1 MTVWKRSSWNWR
13 EKNAE
18 ASGKKQLFEIFRSY
32 FYDAK
37 KNKARTR
44 GATIGYIVL
53 FVLLMAGLLGGMFGV
68 LSHTMCGPLAAL
80 DMDWLYFVIMGMM
93 AVFLGAFG
101 SVFNTY
107 SGLYLAKDNDLLLSM
122 PIPVR
127 VIMTSRL
134 LSVYLMGLMYS
145 GIVILPAILVYW
157 FTVPVTAGRILG
169 GVVLL
174 VDISL
179 FVLTLSCVLGWV
191 VAKISLKLKR
201 KSSITV
207 VVSLVFFGLYY
218 FVCFRSQAM
227 ITDLLLNAEDV
238 GNKIRGIY
246 PLYLFGRVACGDG
259 VAMLIVSAVVIALL
273 ALVWYLIARSFLKI
287 ATASGN
293 TAKVVYHEKA
303 VKQASIDTALLRKE
317 LGRFTAS
324 PLYMLNCGLGTVF
337 LLVLA
342 VLALIK
348 GREIF
353 LMMNALFAGGE
364 GFVTVLAALCLCLL
378 AGSNDISTPS
388 VSLEGKSLWIAQ
400 SLPIAPWQAL
410 RAKLRLHLLVTEV
423 PLVVCAACVAAVSG
437 AALPEIIMMVVTP
450 MVYVVL
456 TAAFGL
462 FMGLKRPNLNW
473 TSEVAPIKQGL
484 AVFLSMFGGWLVAAA
499 LGFLYYALM
508 ARVGAVAF
516 LLAATVLFAV
526 LALVL
531 LRWLKGRGAEIYQHL

>member
-1 MTVWKRSSWNWR
+1 MLKLLV
-13 EKNAE
+13 
-18 ASGKKQLFEIFRSY
+18 KKQLFEIFRSY

-37 KNKARTR
+37 KNKARTK
-44 GATIGYIVL
+44 GATIGYIVM
-53 FVLLMAGLLGGMFGV
+53 FVLLMAGLLGTMFGV
-68 LSHTMCGPLAAL
+68 LSNTMCGPLAGMG
-80 DMDWLYFVIMGMM
+80 MDWLYFVIMGMM

-179 FVLTLSCVLGWV
+179 FVLTLSCALGWV

-201 KSSITV
+201 KSFITV
-207 VVSLVFFGLYY
+207 IVSLVFFGLYY

-238 GNKIRGIY
+238 GNRIKGIY
-246 PLYLFGRVACGDG
+246 PLYLFGRVGCGDG

-273 ALVWYLIARSFLKI
+273 ALVWYLIARSFLHI

-293 TAKVVYHEKA
+293 TAKTVYHEKA
-303 VKQASIDTALLRKE
+303 VKPVSADAALLRKE

-337 LLVLA
+337 LVVLA

-348 GREIF
+348 GREVF

-400 SLPIAPWQAL
+400 SLPIDPWQAL
-410 RAKLRLHLLVTEV
+410 RAKLRMHLLITEL
-423 PLVVCAACVAAVSG
+423 PLVVCAVCVAAVSG
-437 AALPEIIMMVVTP
+437 AALPEIVMMLVTP

-456 TAAFGL
+456 SAAFGL

-484 AVFLSMFGGWLVAAA
+484 AVFLSMFVGWLVAVA

-516 LLAATVLFAV
+516 LLTVTALFAV

-531 LRWLKGRGAEIYQHL
+531 VRWLKTSGAKIYQHL

>member
-1 MTVWKRSSWNWR
+1 MLKLLV
-13 EKNAE
+13 
-18 ASGKKQLFEIFRSY
+18 KKQLFEIFRSY

-37 KNKARTR
+37 KNKARTK
-44 GATIGYIVL
+44 GATIGYIVM
-53 FVLLMAGLLGGMFGV
+53 FVLLMVCLLGTMFGV
-68 LSHTMCGPLAAL
+68 LSNTMCGPLAEMG
-80 DMDWLYFVIMGMM
+80 MDWLYFVIMGMM

-107 SGLYLAKDNDLLLSM
+107 SGLYMAKDNDLLLSM

-179 FVLTLSCVLGWV
+179 FVLTLSCALGWV

-201 KSSITV
+201 KSFITV
-207 VVSLVFFGLYY
+207 IVSLVFFGLYY

-227 ITDLLLNAEDV
+227 ITDLLLNAENV
-238 GNKIRGIY
+238 GNKLKGIY
-246 PLYLFGRVACGDG
+246 PLYLFGRVGCGDG

-273 ALVWYLIARSFLKI
+273 ALVWYLIARSFLHI

-293 TAKVVYHEKA
+293 TAKTVYHEKA
-303 VKQASIDTALLRKE
+303 VKPVSADAALLRKE

-337 LLVLA
+337 LVVLA

-348 GREIF
+348 GREVF

-364 GFVTVLAALCLCLL
+364 GFVTVRAALCLCLL

-400 SLPIAPWQAL
+400 SLPIDPWQAL
-410 RAKLRLHLLVTEV
+410 RAKLRMHLLITEL
-423 PLVVCAACVAAVSG
+423 PLVVCAVCVAAVSG
-437 AALPEIIMMVVTP
+437 AALPEIVMMLVTP

-456 TAAFGL
+456 SAAFGL

-484 AVFLSMFGGWLVAAA
+484 AVFLSMFGGWLVAVV

-516 LLAATVLFAV
+516 LLAVTALFAV

-531 LRWLKGRGAEIYQHL
+531 VRWLKTSGAKIYQHL

>member
-1 MTVWKRSSWNWR
+1 MLKLLV
-13 EKNAE
+13 
-18 ASGKKQLFEIFRSY
+18 KKQLFEIFRSY

-44 GATIGYIVL
+44 GATIGYIVM

-68 LSHTMCGPLAAL
+68 LSNTMCGALAEL
-80 DMDWLYFVIMGMM
+80 NMDWLYFVIMGMM

-145 GIVILPAILVYW
+145 GIVILPAIIVYW
-157 FTVPVTAGRILG
+157 FTVPITAGRILG

-179 FVLTLSCVLGWV
+179 FVLTLSCALGWV

-201 KSSITV
+201 KSFITV
-207 VVSLVFFGLYY
+207 IVSLVFFGLYY
-218 FVCFRSQAM
+218 FVCFRSQAL

-246 PLYLFGRVACGDG
+246 PLYLFGRVGCGDG
-259 VAMLIVSAVVIALL
+259 VAMLAVSAVVIALL

-293 TAKVVYHEKA
+293 TAKAVYHEKD
-303 VKQASIDTALLRKE
+303 VKQASVETALLRKE

-348 GREIF
+348 GREVF
-353 LMMNALFAGGE
+353 LMMNALFAGE
-364 GFVTVLAALCLCLL
+364 ENFVTVLAALCLCLL

-400 SLPIAPWQAL
+400 SLPVAPWQAL
-410 RAKLRLHLLVTEV
+410 RAKLRLHLLVTEL
-423 PLVVCAACVAAVSG
+423 PLVVCAVCVAAVSG
-437 AALPEIIMMVVTP
+437 AALPEIVMMLVTP
-450 MVYVVL
+450 MVDVVL
-456 TAAFGL
+456 SAAFGL

-484 AVFLSMFGGWLVAAA
+484 AVFLSMFGGWVLTVA

-508 ARVGAVAF
+508 ARMGAVAF
-516 LLAATVLFAV
+516 LLAVTALFTV

-531 LRWLKGRGAEIYQHL
+531 VRWLKTSGAKIYQHL

>member
-1 MTVWKRSSWNWR
+1 MEV
-13 EKNAE
+13 
-18 ASGKKQLFEIFRSY
+18 FRSY

-37 KNKARTR
+37 KNKARSKGT
-44 GATIGYIVL
+44 TIAYIVM
-53 FVLLMAGLLGGMFGV
+53 FVLLMVGVLGGMFAV
-68 LSHTMCGPLAAL
+68 LANVMCGQLAEMGL
-80 DMDWLYFVIMGMM
+80 DWLYFVIMGMM

-179 FVLTLSCVLGWV
+179 FVLTLSCALGWV

-201 KSSITV
+201 KSFITV
-207 VVSLVFFGLYY
+207 IVSLVFFGLYY

-238 GNKIRGIY
+238 GNRIKGIY
-246 PLYLFGRVACGDG
+246 PLYLFGRVGCGDG

-273 ALVWYLIARSFLKI
+273 ALVWYLIARSFLHI

-293 TAKVVYHEKA
+293 TAKTVYHEKA
-303 VKQASIDTALLRKE
+303 VKPVSADAALLRKE
-317 LGRFTAS
+317 LGRFTSS

-337 LLVLA
+337 LVVLA

-348 GREIF
+348 GREVF

-400 SLPIAPWQAL
+400 SLPIDPWQAL
-410 RAKLRLHLLVTEV
+410 RAKLRMHLLITEL
-423 PLVVCAACVAAVSG
+423 PLVACAVCVAAVSG
-437 AALPEIIMMVVTP
+437 AALPEIVMMLVTP

-456 TAAFGL
+456 SAAFGL

-484 AVFLSMFGGWLVAAA
+484 AVFLSMFVGWLVAVA

-516 LLAATVLFAV
+516 LLAVTALFAV

-531 LRWLKGRGAEIYQHL
+531 VRWLKTSGAKIYQHL

>member
-1 MTVWKRSSWNWR
+1 MLKLLV
-13 EKNAE
+13 
-18 ASGKKQLFEIFRSY
+18 KKQLFEIFRSY

-37 KNKARTR
+37 KNKARTK
-44 GATIGYIVL
+44 GATIGYIVM
-53 FVLLMAGLLGGMFGV
+53 FVLLMVCLLGTMFGV
-68 LSHTMCGPLAAL
+68 LSNTMCGPLAEIG
-80 DMDWLYFVIMGMM
+80 MDWLYFVIMGMM

-179 FVLTLSCVLGWV
+179 FVLTLSCALGWV

-201 KSSITV
+201 KSFITV
-207 VVSLVFFGLYY
+207 IVSLVFFGLYY

-227 ITDLLLNAEDV
+227 ITDLLLNAENV
-238 GNKIRGIY
+238 GNKLKGIY
-246 PLYLFGRVACGDG
+246 PLYLFGRVGCGDG

-273 ALVWYLIARSFLKI
+273 ALVWYLIARSFLHI

-293 TAKVVYHEKA
+293 TAKTVYHEKA
-303 VKQASIDTALLRKE
+303 VKPVSADAALLRKE
-317 LGRFTAS
+317 LGRFTSS

-337 LLVLA
+337 LVVLA

-348 GREIF
+348 GREVF

-400 SLPIAPWQAL
+400 SLPIDPWQAL
-410 RAKLRLHLLVTEV
+410 RAKLRMHLLITEL
-423 PLVVCAACVAAVSG
+423 PLVVCAVCVAAVSG
-437 AALPEIIMMVVTP
+437 AALPEIVMMLVTP

-456 TAAFGL
+456 SATFGL

-484 AVFLSMFGGWLVAAA
+484 AVFLSIFVGWLVAVA

-516 LLAATVLFAV
+516 LLAVTALFAV

-531 LRWLKGRGAEIYQHL
+531 VRWLKTSGAKIYQHL

>member
-1 MTVWKRSSWNWR
+1 MLKLLV
-13 EKNAE
+13 
-18 ASGKKQLFEIFRSY
+18 KKQLFEIFRSY

-37 KNKARTR
+37 KNKARTK
-44 GATIGYIVL
+44 GATIGYIVM
-53 FVLLMAGLLGGMFGV
+53 FVLLMVGLLGTMFGV
-68 LSHTMCGPLAAL
+68 LSNTMCGPLAEMG
-80 DMDWLYFVIMGMM
+80 MDWLYFVIMGMM

-145 GIVILPAILVYW
+145 GVVILPAIIVYW
-157 FTVPVTAGRILG
+157 CTLPVTAGRILG

-174 VDISL
+174 IVISL

-201 KSSITV
+201 KSFITV
-207 VVSLVFFGLYY
+207 IVSLVFFGLYY

-227 ITDLLLNAEDV
+227 IADLLLNAEDV

-246 PLYLFGRVACGDG
+246 PLYLFGRVGCGDG

-273 ALVWYLIARSFLKI
+273 ALVWYLIARSFLHI

-293 TAKVVYHEKA
+293 TAKTVYHEKA
-303 VKQASIDTALLRKE
+303 VKPVSADAALLRKE
-317 LGRFTAS
+317 LGRFTSS

-337 LLVLA
+337 LVVLA

-348 GREIF
+348 GREVF

-400 SLPIAPWQAL
+400 SLPIDPWQAL
-410 RAKLRLHLLVTEV
+410 RAKLRMHLLITEL
-423 PLVVCAACVAAVSG
+423 PLVACAVCVAAVSG
-437 AALPEIIMMVVTP
+437 AALPEIVMMLVTP

-456 TAAFGL
+456 SAAFGL

-516 LLAATVLFAV
+516 LLAVTALFAV

-531 LRWLKGRGAEIYQHL
+531 ARWLKTSGAKIYQHL

>member
-1 MTVWKRSSWNWR
+1 MLKLLV
-13 EKNAE
+13 
-18 ASGKKQLFEIFRSY
+18 KKQLFEIFRSY

-37 KNKARTR
+37 KNKARTK
-44 GATIGYIVL
+44 GATIGYIVM
-53 FVLLMAGLLGGMFGV
+53 FVLLMVCLLGTMFGV
-68 LSHTMCGPLAAL
+68 LSNTMCGPLAEMG
-80 DMDWLYFVIMGMM
+80 MDWLYFVIMGMM

-179 FVLTLSCVLGWV
+179 FVLTLSCALGWV

-201 KSSITV
+201 KSFITV
-207 VVSLVFFGLYY
+207 IVSLVFFGLYY

-238 GNKIRGIY
+238 GNRIKGIY
-246 PLYLFGRVACGDG
+246 PLYLFGRVGCGDG

-273 ALVWYLIARSFLKI
+273 ALVWYLIARSFLHI

-293 TAKVVYHEKA
+293 TAKTVYHEKA
-303 VKQASIDTALLRKE
+303 VKPVSADAALLRKE

-337 LLVLA
+337 LVVLA

-348 GREIF
+348 GREVF

-400 SLPIAPWQAL
+400 SLPIDPWQAL
-410 RAKLRLHLLVTEV
+410 RAKLRMHLLITEL
-423 PLVVCAACVAAVSG
+423 PLVVCAVCVAAVSG
-437 AALPEIIMMVVTP
+437 AALPEIVMMLVTP

-456 TAAFGL
+456 SAAFGL

-484 AVFLSMFGGWLVAAA
+484 AVFLSMFGGWLVAVA

-516 LLAATVLFAV
+516 LLAVMALFAV

-531 LRWLKGRGAEIYQHL
+531 VRWLKTSGAKIYQHL

>member
-1 MTVWKRSSWNWR
+1 MLKLLV
-13 EKNAE
+13 
-18 ASGKKQLFEIFRSY
+18 KKQLFEIFRSY

-37 KNKARTR
+37 KNKARSR
-44 GATIGYIVL
+44 GATIGYIVM
-53 FVLLMAGLLGGMFGV
+53 FVLLMAGLLGGMFGA
-68 LSHTMCGPLAAL
+68 LSATMCGPLAEAG
-80 DMDWLYFVIMGMM
+80 MGWLYFVIMGMM

-127 VIMTSRL
+127 VIMASRL

-145 GIVILPAILVYW
+145 GIVILPAIIVYW
-157 FTVPVTAGRILG
+157 CTVPITAGSVLG
-169 GVVLL
+169 GLVLL
-174 VDISL
+174 LDISL
-179 FVLTLSCVLGWV
+179 FVLTLSCALGWV
-191 VAKISLKLKR
+191 VARISLKLKN
-201 KSSITV
+201 KSFITV

-238 GNKIRGIY
+238 GNKLKGIY
-246 PLYLFGRVACGDG
+246 PLYLFGRVGCGDG

-273 ALVWYLIARSFLKI
+273 ALVWYLIARSFLHI

-293 TAKVVYHEKA
+293 TAKTVYHEKA
-303 VKQASIDTALLRKE
+303 VKPVSADAALLRKE
-317 LGRFTAS
+317 LGRFTSS

-337 LLVLA
+337 LVVLA

-348 GREIF
+348 GREVF

-410 RAKLRLHLLVTEV
+410 RAKLRMHLLITEL
-423 PLVVCAACVAAVSG
+423 PLVVCAVCVAAVSG
-437 AALPEIIMMVVTP
+437 AALPEIVMMLVTP

-456 TAAFGL
+456 SAAFGL

-484 AVFLSMFGGWLVAAA
+484 AVFLSIFVGWLVAVA

-508 ARVGAVAF
+508 ARIGAVAF
-516 LLAATVLFAV
+516 LLAVTALFAV

-531 LRWLKGRGAEIYQHL
+531 VRWLKTSGAKIYQHL

>member
-1 MTVWKRSSWNWR
+1 MLKLLV
-13 EKNAE
+13 
-18 ASGKKQLFEIFRSY
+18 KKQLFEIFRSY

-37 KNKARTR
+37 KNKARTK
-44 GATIGYIVL
+44 GATIGYIVM
-53 FVLLMAGLLGGMFGV
+53 FVLLMVCLLGTMFGV
-68 LSHTMCGPLAAL
+68 LSNTMCGPLAEMG
-80 DMDWLYFVIMGMM
+80 MDWLYFVIMGMM

-157 FTVPVTAGRILG
+157 FTVPATAGRILG

-179 FVLTLSCVLGWV
+179 FVLTLSCALGWV

-201 KSSITV
+201 KSFITV
-207 VVSLVFFGLYY
+207 IVSLVFFGLYY

-227 ITDLLLNAEDV
+227 ITDLLLNAENV
-238 GNKIRGIY
+238 GNKLKGIY
-246 PLYLFGRVACGDG
+246 PLYLFGRVGCGDG

-273 ALVWYLIARSFLKI
+273 ALVWYLIARSFLHI

-293 TAKVVYHEKA
+293 TAKTVYHEKA
-303 VKQASIDTALLRKE
+303 VKPVSADAALLRKE
-317 LGRFTAS
+317 LGRFAAS

-337 LLVLA
+337 LVVLA

-348 GREIF
+348 GREVF

-400 SLPIAPWQAL
+400 SLPIDPWQAL
-410 RAKLRLHLLVTEV
+410 RAKLRMHLLITEL
-423 PLVVCAACVAAVSG
+423 PLVACAVCVAAVSG
-437 AALPEIIMMVVTP
+437 AALPEIVMMLVTP

-456 TAAFGL
+456 SAAFGL

-484 AVFLSMFGGWLVAAA
+484 AVFLSIFVGWLVAVA

-516 LLAATVLFAV
+516 LLAVTALFAV

-531 LRWLKGRGAEIYQHL
+531 VRWLKTSGAKIYQHL

>member
-1 MTVWKRSSWNWR
+1 MLKLLV
-13 EKNAE
+13 
-18 ASGKKQLFEIFRSY
+18 KKQFFEIFRSY

-37 KNKARTR
+37 KNKARTK
-44 GATIGYIVL
+44 GATIGYIVM
-53 FVLLMAGLLGGMFGV
+53 FVLLMVCLLGTMFGV
-68 LSHTMCGPLAAL
+68 LSNTMCGPLAGMG
-80 DMDWLYFVIMGMM
+80 MDWLYFVIMGMM

-179 FVLTLSCVLGWV
+179 FVLTLSCALGWV

-201 KSSITV
+201 KSFITV
-207 VVSLVFFGLYY
+207 IVSLVFFGLYY

-238 GNKIRGIY
+238 GNRIKGIY
-246 PLYLFGRVACGDG
+246 PLYLFGRVGCGDG

-273 ALVWYLIARSFLKI
+273 ALVWYLIARSFLHI

-293 TAKVVYHEKA
+293 TAKTVYHEKA
-303 VKQASIDTALLRKE
+303 VKPVSADAALLRKE

-337 LLVLA
+337 LVVLA

-348 GREIF
+348 GREVF

-400 SLPIAPWQAL
+400 SLPIDPWQAL
-410 RAKLRLHLLVTEV
+410 RAKLRMHLLITEL
-423 PLVVCAACVAAVSG
+423 PLVVCAVCVAAVSG
-437 AALPEIIMMVVTP
+437 AALPEIVMMLVTP

-456 TAAFGL
+456 SAAFGL

-484 AVFLSMFGGWLVAAA
+484 AVFLSMFVGWLVAVA

-516 LLAATVLFAV
+516 LLTVTALFAV

-531 LRWLKGRGAEIYQHL
+531 VRWLKTSGAKIYQHL

>member
-1 MTVWKRSSWNWR
+1 MLKLLV
-13 EKNAE
+13 
-18 ASGKKQLFEIFRSY
+18 KKQLFEIFRSY

-37 KNKARTR
+37 KNKARTK
-44 GATIGYIVL
+44 GATIGYIVM
-53 FVLLMAGLLGGMFGV
+53 FVLLMVCLLGTMFGV
-68 LSHTMCGPLAAL
+68 LSNTMCGPLAEMG
-80 DMDWLYFVIMGMM
+80 MDWLYFVIMGMM

-179 FVLTLSCVLGWV
+179 FVLTLSCALGWV

-201 KSSITV
+201 KSFITV
-207 VVSLVFFGLYY
+207 IVSLVFFGLYY

-238 GNKIRGIY
+238 GNRIKGIY
-246 PLYLFGRVACGDG
+246 PLYLFGRVGCGDG

-273 ALVWYLIARSFLKI
+273 ALVWYLIARSFLHI

-293 TAKVVYHEKA
+293 TAKTVYHEKA
-303 VKQASIDTALLRKE
+303 VKPVSADAALLRKE

-337 LLVLA
+337 LVVLA

-348 GREIF
+348 GREVF

-378 AGSNDISTPS
+378 AGSNDISNPS

-400 SLPIAPWQAL
+400 SLPIDPWQAL
-410 RAKLRLHLLVTEV
+410 RAKLRMHLLITEL
-423 PLVVCAACVAAVSG
+423 PLVVCAVCVAAVSG
-437 AALPEIIMMVVTP
+437 AALPEIVMMLVTP

-456 TAAFGL
+456 SAAFGL

-484 AVFLSMFGGWLVAAA
+484 AVFLSMFVGWLVAVA

-516 LLAATVLFAV
+516 LLTVTALFAV

-531 LRWLKGRGAEIYQHL
+531 VRWLKTSGAKIYQHL

>member
-1 MTVWKRSSWNWR
+1 MLKLLV
-13 EKNAE
+13 
-18 ASGKKQLFEIFRSY
+18 KKQLFEIFRSY

-37 KNKARTR
+37 KNKARTK
-44 GATIGYIVL
+44 GATIGYIVM
-53 FVLLMAGLLGGMFGV
+53 FVLLMVCLLGTMFGV
-68 LSHTMCGPLAAL
+68 LSNTMCGPLAEMG
-80 DMDWLYFVIMGMM
+80 MDWLYFVIMGMM

-179 FVLTLSCVLGWV
+179 FVLTLSCALGWV

-201 KSSITV
+201 KSFITV
-207 VVSLVFFGLYY
+207 IVSLVFFGLYY

-238 GNKIRGIY
+238 GNRIKGIY
-246 PLYLFGRVACGDG
+246 PLYLFGRVGCGDG

-273 ALVWYLIARSFLKI
+273 ALVWYLIARSFLHI

-293 TAKVVYHEKA
+293 TAKTVYHEKA
-303 VKQASIDTALLRKE
+303 VKPVSADAALLRKE
-317 LGRFTAS
+317 LGRFTSS

-337 LLVLA
+337 LVVLA

-348 GREIF
+348 GREVF
-353 LMMNALFAGGE
+353 LMLNALLAGSE
-364 GFVTVLAALCLCLL
+364 DFVAVLAAMCLCLL
-378 AGSNDISTPS
+378 AGGNDITAPS

-400 SLPIAPWQAL
+400 SLPVDPWQAL
-410 RAKLRLHLLVTEV
+410 RAKLALHLLVTEL
-423 PLVVCAACVAAVSG
+423 PLVLCAVCVAAVSG
-437 AALPEIIMMVVTP
+437 AALPEIVMMLVTP

-456 TAAFGL
+456 SAAFGL

-484 AVFLSMFGGWLVAAA
+484 AVFLSMFVGWLVAVA

-516 LLAATVLFAV
+516 LLTVTALFAV

-531 LRWLKGRGAEIYQHL
+531 VRWLKTSGAKIYQHL

>member
-1 MTVWKRSSWNWR
+1 MLKLLV
-13 EKNAE
+13 
-18 ASGKKQLFEIFRSY
+18 KKQLFEIFRSY

-37 KNKARTR
+37 KNKARTK
-44 GATIGYIVL
+44 GATIGYIVM
-53 FVLLMAGLLGGMFGV
+53 FVLLMVCLLGTMFGV
-68 LSHTMCGPLAAL
+68 LSNTMCGPLAEMG
-80 DMDWLYFVIMGMM
+80 MDWLYFVIMGMM

-179 FVLTLSCVLGWV
+179 FVLTLSCALGWV

-201 KSSITV
+201 KSFITV
-207 VVSLVFFGLYY
+207 IVSLVFFGLYY

-227 ITDLLLNAEDV
+227 ITDLLLNAENV
-238 GNKIRGIY
+238 GNKLKGIY
-246 PLYLFGRVACGDG
+246 PLYLFGRVGCGDG

-273 ALVWYLIARSFLKI
+273 ALVWYLIARSFLHI

-293 TAKVVYHEKA
+293 TAKTVYHEKA
-303 VKQASIDTALLRKE
+303 VKPVSADAALLRKE
-317 LGRFTAS
+317 LGRFTSS

-337 LLVLA
+337 LVVLA

-348 GREIF
+348 GREVF

-400 SLPIAPWQAL
+400 SLPIDPWQAL
-410 RAKLRLHLLVTEV
+410 RAKLRMHLLITEL
-423 PLVVCAACVAAVSG
+423 PLVVCAVCVAAVSG
-437 AALPEIIMMVVTP
+437 AALPEIVMMVVTP

-516 LLAATVLFAV
+516 LLTVTALFAV

>member
-1 MTVWKRSSWNWR
+1 MLKLLV
-13 EKNAE
+13 
-18 ASGKKQLFEIFRSY
+18 KKQLFEIFRSY

-44 GATIGYIVL
+44 GATIGYIVM
-53 FVLLMAGLLGGMFGV
+53 FVLLMAGLLGTMFGV
-68 LSHTMCGPLAAL
+68 LSNTMCGPLAEMG
-80 DMDWLYFVIMGMM
+80 MDWLYFVIMGMM

-145 GIVILPAILVYW
+145 AIVILPAIIVYW
-157 FTVPVTAGRILG
+157 CTVPITAGRILG

-174 VDISL
+174 IVISL
-179 FVLTLSCVLGWV
+179 FVLTLSCALGWV
-191 VAKISLKLKR
+191 VAKVSLKLKR
-201 KSSITV
+201 KSFITV
-207 VVSLVFFGLYY
+207 IVSLVFFGLYY

-238 GNKIRGIY
+238 GNRIKGIY
-246 PLYLFGRVACGDG
+246 PLYLFGRVGCGDG

-273 ALVWYLIARSFLKI
+273 ALVWYLIARSVLHI

-293 TAKVVYHEKA
+293 TAKTVYHEKA
-303 VKQASIDTALLRKE
+303 VKPVSADAALLRKE
-317 LGRFTAS
+317 LGRFTSS

-337 LLVLA
+337 LVVLA

-348 GREIF
+348 GREVF

-400 SLPIAPWQAL
+400 SLPIDPWQAL
-410 RAKLRLHLLVTEV
+410 RAKLRMHLLITEL
-423 PLVVCAACVAAVSG
+423 PLVVCAVCVAAVSG
-437 AALPEIIMMVVTP
+437 LDFLHAALLVVVP

-456 TAAFGL
+456 SAAFGL

-484 AVFLSMFGGWLVAAA
+484 AVFLSMFGGWLVAVA

-516 LLAATVLFAV
+516 LLAVTALFAV

-531 LRWLKGRGAEIYQHL
+531 VRWLKTSGAKIYQHL

>member
-1 MTVWKRSSWNWR
+1 MLKLLV
-13 EKNAE
+13 
-18 ASGKKQLFEIFRSY
+18 KKQLFEIFRSY

-37 KNKARTR
+37 KNKARTK
-44 GATIGYIVL
+44 GATISYIVM
-53 FVLLMAGLLGGMFGV
+53 FVLLMVCLLGTMFGV
-68 LSHTMCGPLAAL
+68 LSNTMCGLLAEMG
-80 DMDWLYFVIMGMM
+80 MDWLYFVIMGMM

-179 FVLTLSCVLGWV
+179 FVLTLSCALGWV

-201 KSSITV
+201 KSFITV
-207 VVSLVFFGLYY
+207 IVSLVFFGLYY

-238 GNKIRGIY
+238 GNRIKGIY
-246 PLYLFGRVACGDG
+246 PLYLFGRVGCGDG

-273 ALVWYLIARSFLKI
+273 ALVWYLIARSFLHI

-293 TAKVVYHEKA
+293 TAKTVYHEKA
-303 VKQASIDTALLRKE
+303 VKPVSADAALLRKE

-337 LLVLA
+337 LVVLA

-348 GREIF
+348 GREVF

-400 SLPIAPWQAL
+400 SLPIDPWQAL
-410 RAKLRLHLLVTEV
+410 RAKLRMHLLITEL
-423 PLVVCAACVAAVSG
+423 PLVACAVCVAAVSG
-437 AALPEIIMMVVTP
+437 AALPEIVMMLVTP

-456 TAAFGL
+456 SAAFGL

-484 AVFLSMFGGWLVAAA
+484 AVFLSMFGGWLVAVA

-516 LLAATVLFAV
+516 LLAVTALFAV

-531 LRWLKGRGAEIYQHL
+531 VRWLKTSGAKIYQHL

>member
-1 MTVWKRSSWNWR
+1 MLKLLV
-13 EKNAE
+13 
-18 ASGKKQLFEIFRSY
+18 KKQLFEIFRSY

-37 KNKARTR
+37 KNKARTK
-44 GATIGYIVL
+44 GATIGYIVM
-53 FVLLMAGLLGGMFGV
+53 FVLLMVCLLGTMFGV
-68 LSHTMCGPLAAL
+68 LSNTMCGPLAEMG
-80 DMDWLYFVIMGMM
+80 MDWLYFVIMGMM

-179 FVLTLSCVLGWV
+179 FVLTLSCALGWV

-201 KSSITV
+201 KSFITV
-207 VVSLVFFGLYY
+207 IVSLVFFGLYY

-238 GNKIRGIY
+238 GNRIKGIY
-246 PLYLFGRVACGDG
+246 PLYLFGQVGCGDG

-273 ALVWYLIARSFLKI
+273 ALVWYLIARSFLHI

-293 TAKVVYHEKA
+293 TAKTVYHEKA
-303 VKQASIDTALLRKE
+303 VKPVSADAALLRKE

-337 LLVLA
+337 LVVLA

-348 GREIF
+348 GREVF

-400 SLPIAPWQAL
+400 SLPIDPWQAL
-410 RAKLRLHLLVTEV
+410 RAKLRMHLLITEL
-423 PLVVCAACVAAVSG
+423 PLVVCAVCVAAVSG
-437 AALPEIIMMVVTP
+437 AALPEIVMMLVTP

-456 TAAFGL
+456 SAAFGL

-484 AVFLSMFGGWLVAAA
+484 AVFLSMFVGWLVAVA

-516 LLAATVLFAV
+516 LLTVTALFAV

-531 LRWLKGRGAEIYQHL
+531 LRWLKTSGAKIYQHL

>member
-1 MTVWKRSSWNWR
+1 MLKLLV
-13 EKNAE
+13 
-18 ASGKKQLFEIFRSY
+18 KKQLFEIFRSY

-37 KNKARTR
+37 KNKARTK
-44 GATIGYIVL
+44 GATIGYIVM
-53 FVLLMAGLLGGMFGV
+53 FVLLMVCLLGTMFGV
-68 LSHTMCGPLAAL
+68 LSNTMCGPLAGMG
-80 DMDWLYFVIMGMM
+80 MDWLYFVIMGMM

-179 FVLTLSCVLGWV
+179 FVLTLSCALGWV

-201 KSSITV
+201 KSFITV
-207 VVSLVFFGLYY
+207 IVSLVFFGLYY

-238 GNKIRGIY
+238 GNRIKGIY
-246 PLYLFGRVACGDG
+246 PLYLFGRVGCGDG

-273 ALVWYLIARSFLKI
+273 ALVWYLIACSFLHI

-293 TAKVVYHEKA
+293 TAKTVYHEKA
-303 VKQASIDTALLRKE
+303 VKPVSADAALLRKE
-317 LGRFTAS
+317 LGRFTSS

-337 LLVLA
+337 LVVLA

-348 GREIF
+348 GREVF

-400 SLPIAPWQAL
+400 SLPIDPWQAL
-410 RAKLRLHLLVTEV
+410 RAKLRMHLLITEL
-423 PLVVCAACVAAVSG
+423 PLVACAVCVAAVSG
-437 AALPEIIMMVVTP
+437 AALPEIVMMLVTP

-456 TAAFGL
+456 SAAFGL

-484 AVFLSMFGGWLVAAA
+484 AVFLSMFVGWLVAVA

-516 LLAATVLFAV
+516 LLAVTALFAV

-531 LRWLKGRGAEIYQHL
+531 VRWLKTSGAKIYQHL

>member
-1 MTVWKRSSWNWR
+1 MLKLLV
-13 EKNAE
+13 
-18 ASGKKQLFEIFRSY
+18 KKQFFEIFRSY

-37 KNKARTR
+37 KNKARTK
-44 GATIGYIVL
+44 GATIGYIVM
-53 FVLLMAGLLGGMFGV
+53 FVLLMVCLLGTMFGV
-68 LSHTMCGPLAAL
+68 LSNTMCGPLAEMG
-80 DMDWLYFVIMGMM
+80 MDWLYFVIMGMM

-134 LSVYLMGLMYS
+134 LSVSLMGLMYS

-179 FVLTLSCVLGWV
+179 FVLTLSCALGWV

-201 KSSITV
+201 KSFITV
-207 VVSLVFFGLYY
+207 IVSLVFFGLYY
-218 FVCFRSQAM
+218 LVCFRSQAM
-227 ITDLLLNAEDV
+227 ITDLLLNAENV
-238 GNKIRGIY
+238 GNKLKGIY
-246 PLYLFGRVACGDG
+246 PLYLFGRVGCGDG

-273 ALVWYLIARSFLKI
+273 ALVWYLIARSFLHI

-293 TAKVVYHEKA
+293 TAKTVYHEKA
-303 VKQASIDTALLRKE
+303 VKPVSADAALLRKE

-337 LLVLA
+337 LVVLA

-348 GREIF
+348 GREVF

-400 SLPIAPWQAL
+400 SLPIDPWQAL
-410 RAKLRLHLLVTEV
+410 RAKLRMHLLITEL
-423 PLVVCAACVAAVSG
+423 PLVVCAVCVAAVSG
-437 AALPEIIMMVVTP
+437 AALPEIVMMLVTP

-456 TAAFGL
+456 SAAFGL

-484 AVFLSMFGGWLVAAA
+484 AVFLSMFGGWLVAVA

-516 LLAATVLFAV
+516 LLAVTALFAV

-531 LRWLKGRGAEIYQHL
+531 VRWLKTSGAKIYQHL

>member
-1 MTVWKRSSWNWR
+1 MLKLLV
-13 EKNAE
+13 
-18 ASGKKQLFEIFRSY
+18 KKQLFEIFRSY

-37 KNKARTR
+37 KNKARTK
-44 GATIGYIVL
+44 GATIGYIVM
-53 FVLLMAGLLGGMFGV
+53 FVLLMVCLLGTMFGV
-68 LSHTMCGPLAAL
+68 LSNTMCGPLAEMG
-80 DMDWLYFVIMGMM
+80 MDWLYFVIMGMM

-179 FVLTLSCVLGWV
+179 FVLTLSCALGWV

-201 KSSITV
+201 KSFITV
-207 VVSLVFFGLYY
+207 IVSLVFFGLYY

-238 GNKIRGIY
+238 GNRIKGIY
-246 PLYLFGRVACGDG
+246 PLYLFGRVGCGDG

-273 ALVWYLIARSFLKI
+273 ALVWYLIARSFLHI

-293 TAKVVYHEKA
+293 TAKTVYHEKA
-303 VKQASIDTALLRKE
+303 VKPVSADAALLRKE
-317 LGRFTAS
+317 LGRFSAS

-337 LLVLA
+337 LVVLA

-348 GREIF
+348 GREVF

-400 SLPIAPWQAL
+400 SLPIDPWQAL
-410 RAKLRLHLLVTEV
+410 RAKLRMHLLITEL
-423 PLVVCAACVAAVSG
+423 PLVVCAVCVAAVSG
-437 AALPEIIMMVVTP
+437 AALPEIVMMLVTP

-456 TAAFGL
+456 SAAFGL

-484 AVFLSMFGGWLVAAA
+484 AVFLSMFGGWLVAVV

-516 LLAATVLFAV
+516 LLAVTALFAV

-531 LRWLKGRGAEIYQHL
+531 VRWLKTSGAKIYQHL

>member
-1 MTVWKRSSWNWR
+1 MLKLLV
-13 EKNAE
+13 
-18 ASGKKQLFEIFRSY
+18 KKQLFEIFRSY

-44 GATIGYIVL
+44 GATIGYIVM
-53 FVLLMAGLLGGMFGV
+53 FVLLMAGLLGTMFGV
-68 LSHTMCGPLAAL
+68 LSNTMCGPLAGMG
-80 DMDWLYFVIMGMM
+80 MDWLYFVIMGMM

-179 FVLTLSCVLGWV
+179 FVLTLSCALGWV

-201 KSSITV
+201 KSFITV
-207 VVSLVFFGLYY
+207 IVSLVFFGLYY

-238 GNKIRGIY
+238 GNRIKGIY
-246 PLYLFGRVACGDG
+246 PLYLFGRVGCGDG

-273 ALVWYLIARSFLKI
+273 ALVWYLIARSFLHI

-293 TAKVVYHEKA
+293 TAKTVYHEKA
-303 VKQASIDTALLRKE
+303 VKPVSADAALLRKE
-317 LGRFTAS
+317 LGRFAAS

-337 LLVLA
+337 LVVLA

-348 GREIF
+348 GREVF

-400 SLPIAPWQAL
+400 SLPIDPWQAL
-410 RAKLRLHLLVTEV
+410 RAKLRMHLLITEL
-423 PLVVCAACVAAVSG
+423 PLVACAVCVAAVSG
-437 AALPEIIMMVVTP
+437 AALPEIVMMLVTP

-456 TAAFGL
+456 SAAFGL

-484 AVFLSMFGGWLVAAA
+484 AVFLSMFGGWLVAVA

-516 LLAATVLFAV
+516 LLAVTALFAV

-531 LRWLKGRGAEIYQHL
+531 LRWLKASGAKIYQHL

>member
-1 MTVWKRSSWNWR
+1 MLKLLV
-13 EKNAE
+13 
-18 ASGKKQLFEIFRSY
+18 KKQLFEIFRSY

-37 KNKARTR
+37 KNKARTK
-44 GATIGYIVL
+44 GATIGYIVM
-53 FVLLMAGLLGGMFGV
+53 FVLLMVCLLGTMFGV
-68 LSHTMCGPLAAL
+68 LSNTMCGPLAEMG
-80 DMDWLYFVIMGMM
+80 MDWLYFVIMGMM

-157 FTVPVTAGRILG
+157 FTDPVTAGRILG

-179 FVLTLSCVLGWV
+179 FVLTLSCALGWV

-201 KSSITV
+201 KSFITV
-207 VVSLVFFGLYY
+207 IVSLVFFGLYY

-238 GNKIRGIY
+238 GNRIKGIY
-246 PLYLFGRVACGDG
+246 PLYLFGRVGCGDG

-273 ALVWYLIARSFLKI
+273 ALVWYLIARSFVSI
-287 ATASGN
+287 ATASGAA
-293 TAKVVYHEKA
+293 AKAVYREKA
-303 VKQASIDTALLRKE
+303 VKPVSADAALLRKE

-337 LLVLA
+337 LVVLA

-348 GREIF
+348 GREVF

-400 SLPIAPWQAL
+400 SLPIDPWQAL
-410 RAKLRLHLLVTEV
+410 RAKLRMHLLITEL
-423 PLVVCAACVAAVSG
+423 PLVVCAVCVAAVSG
-437 AALPEIIMMVVTP
+437 AALPEIVMMLVTP

-456 TAAFGL
+456 SAAFGL

-484 AVFLSMFGGWLVAAA
+484 AVFLSMFVGWLVAVA

-516 LLAATVLFAV
+516 LLTVTALFAV

-531 LRWLKGRGAEIYQHL
+531 VRWLKTSGAKIYQHL

>member
-1 MTVWKRSSWNWR
+1 MLKLLV
-13 EKNAE
+13 
-18 ASGKKQLFEIFRSY
+18 KKQLFEIFRSY

-44 GATIGYIVL
+44 GATIGYIVM
-53 FVLLMAGLLGGMFGV
+53 FVLLMAGLLGTMFGV
-68 LSHTMCGPLAAL
+68 LSNTMCGPLAEMG
-80 DMDWLYFVIMGMM
+80 MDWLYFVIMGMM

-145 GIVILPAILVYW
+145 AIVILPAIIVYW
-157 FTVPVTAGRILG
+157 CTVPITAGRILG

-174 VDISL
+174 IVISL
-179 FVLTLSCVLGWV
+179 FVLTLSCALGWV

-201 KSSITV
+201 KSFITV
-207 VVSLVFFGLYY
+207 IVSLVFFGLYY

-238 GNKIRGIY
+238 GNRIKGIY
-246 PLYLFGRVACGDG
+246 PLYLFGRVGCGDG

-273 ALVWYLIARSFLKI
+273 ALVWYLIARSFLHI

-293 TAKVVYHEKA
+293 TAKTVYHEKA
-303 VKQASIDTALLRKE
+303 VKPVSADAALLRKE
-317 LGRFTAS
+317 LGRFTTS

-337 LLVLA
+337 LVVLA

-348 GREIF
+348 GREVF

-400 SLPIAPWQAL
+400 SLPIDPWQAL
-410 RAKLRLHLLVTEV
+410 RAKLRMHLLITEL
-423 PLVVCAACVAAVSG
+423 PLVVCAVCVAAVSG
-437 AALPEIIMMVVTP
+437 AALPEIVMMLVTP

-456 TAAFGL
+456 SAAFGL

-484 AVFLSMFGGWLVAAA
+484 AVFLSMFVGWLVAVA

-516 LLAATVLFAV
+516 LLAVTALFAV

-531 LRWLKGRGAEIYQHL
+531 VRWLKTSGAKIYQHL

>member
-1 MTVWKRSSWNWR
+1 MLKLLV
-13 EKNAE
+13 
-18 ASGKKQLFEIFRSY
+18 KKQLFEIFRSY

-37 KNKARTR
+37 KNKARTK
-44 GATIGYIVL
+44 GATIGYIVM
-53 FVLLMAGLLGGMFGV
+53 FVLLMVCLLGTMFGV
-68 LSHTMCGPLAAL
+68 LSNTMYGPLAEMG
-80 DMDWLYFVIMGMM
+80 MDWLYFVIMGMM

-179 FVLTLSCVLGWV
+179 FVLTLSCALGWV

-201 KSSITV
+201 KSFITV
-207 VVSLVFFGLYY
+207 IVSLVFFGLYY

-238 GNKIRGIY
+238 GNRIKGIY
-246 PLYLFGRVACGDG
+246 PLYLFGRVGCGDG

-273 ALVWYLIARSFLKI
+273 ALVWYLIARSFLHI

-293 TAKVVYHEKA
+293 TAKTVYHEKA
-303 VKQASIDTALLRKE
+303 VKPVSADAALLRKE

-337 LLVLA
+337 LVVLA

-348 GREIF
+348 GREVF

-400 SLPIAPWQAL
+400 SLPIDPWQAL
-410 RAKLRLHLLVTEV
+410 RAKLRMHLLITEL
-423 PLVVCAACVAAVSG
+423 PLVVCAVCVAAVSG
-437 AALPEIIMMVVTP
+437 AALPEIVMMIVTP

-456 TAAFGL
+456 SAAFGL

-484 AVFLSMFGGWLVAAA
+484 AVFLSMFVGWLVAVA

-516 LLAATVLFAV
+516 LLAVTALFAV

-531 LRWLKGRGAEIYQHL
+531 VRWLKTSGAKIYQHL

>member
-1 MTVWKRSSWNWR
+1 MLKLLV
-13 EKNAE
+13 
-18 ASGKKQLFEIFRSY
+18 KKQLFEIFRSY

-37 KNKARTR
+37 KNKARTK
-44 GATIGYIVL
+44 GATIGYIVM
-53 FVLLMAGLLGGMFGV
+53 FVLLMVCLLGTMFGV
-68 LSHTMCGPLAAL
+68 LSNTMCGPLAGMG
-80 DMDWLYFVIMGMM
+80 MDWLYFVIMGMM

-179 FVLTLSCVLGWV
+179 FVLTLSCALGWV

-201 KSSITV
+201 KSFITV
-207 VVSLVFFGLYY
+207 IVSLVFFGLYY

-238 GNKIRGIY
+238 GNRIKGIY
-246 PLYLFGRVACGDG
+246 PLYLFGRVGCGDG

-273 ALVWYLIARSFLKI
+273 ALVWYLIARSFLHI

-293 TAKVVYHEKA
+293 TAKTVYHEKA
-303 VKQASIDTALLRKE
+303 VKPVSADAALLRKE

-337 LLVLA
+337 LVVLA

-348 GREIF
+348 GREVF

-400 SLPIAPWQAL
+400 SLPIDPWQAL
-410 RAKLRLHLLVTEV
+410 RAKLRMHLLITEL
-423 PLVVCAACVAAVSG
+423 PLVACAVCVAAVSG
-437 AALPEIIMMVVTP
+437 AALPEIVMMIVTP

-456 TAAFGL
+456 SAAFGL

-484 AVFLSMFGGWLVAAA
+484 AVFLSIFVGWLVAVA

-516 LLAATVLFAV
+516 LLAVTALFAV

-531 LRWLKGRGAEIYQHL
+531 VRWLKTSGAKIYQHL

>member
-1 MTVWKRSSWNWR
+1 MTKLLL
-13 EKNAE
+13 
-18 ASGKKQLFEIFRSY
+18 KKQLTEIFRSY

-44 GATIGYIVL
+44 GATIGYIVM
-53 FVLLMAGLLGGMFGV
+53 FVLLMAGLLGTMFGV
-68 LSHTMCGPLAAL
+68 LSNTMCGPLAEMG
-80 DMDWLYFVIMGMM
+80 MDWLYFVIMGMM

-145 GIVILPAILVYW
+145 AIVILPAIIVYW
-157 FTVPVTAGRILG
+157 CTVPITAGRILG

-174 VDISL
+174 IVISL
-179 FVLTLSCVLGWV
+179 FVLTLSCALGWV

-201 KSSITV
+201 KSFITV
-207 VVSLVFFGLYY
+207 IVSLVFFGLYY

-238 GNKIRGIY
+238 GNRIKGIY
-246 PLYLFGRVACGDG
+246 PLYLFGRVGCGDG

-273 ALVWYLIARSFLKI
+273 ALVWYLIARSFLHI

-293 TAKVVYHEKA
+293 TAKTVYHEKA
-303 VKQASIDTALLRKE
+303 VKPVSADAALLRKE
-317 LGRFTAS
+317 LGRFTSS

-337 LLVLA
+337 LVVLA

-348 GREIF
+348 GREVF

-400 SLPIAPWQAL
+400 SLPIDPWQAL
-410 RAKLRLHLLVTEV
+410 RAKLRMHLLITEL
-423 PLVVCAACVAAVSG
+423 PLVVCAVCVAAVSG
-437 AALPEIIMMVVTP
+437 AALPEIVMMLVTP

-456 TAAFGL
+456 SAAFGL

-484 AVFLSMFGGWLVAAA
+484 AVFLSMFVGWLVAVA

-516 LLAATVLFAV
+516 LLAVTALFAV

-531 LRWLKGRGAEIYQHL
+531 VRWLKTSGAKIYQHL

>member
-1 MTVWKRSSWNWR
+1 MLKLLV
-13 EKNAE
+13 
-18 ASGKKQLFEIFRSY
+18 KKQLFEIFRSY

-37 KNKARTR
+37 KNKARTK
-44 GATIGYIVL
+44 GATIGYIVM
-53 FVLLMAGLLGGMFGV
+53 FVLLMAGLLGTMFGV
-68 LSHTMCGPLAAL
+68 LSNTMCGPLAEMG
-80 DMDWLYFVIMGMM
+80 MDWLYFVIMGMM

-127 VIMTSRL
+127 VIITSRL

-145 GIVILPAILVYW
+145 GIVILPAIIVYW

-179 FVLTLSCVLGWV
+179 FVLTLSCALGWV

-201 KSSITV
+201 KSFITV
-207 VVSLVFFGLYY
+207 IVSLVFFGLYY

-238 GNKIRGIY
+238 GNKLKGIY
-246 PLYLFGRVACGDG
+246 PLYLFGRVGCGDG

-273 ALVWYLIARSFLKI
+273 ALVWYLIARSFLHI

-293 TAKVVYHEKA
+293 TAKTVYHEKT
-303 VKQASIDTALLRKE
+303 VKPVSADAALLRKE
-317 LGRFTAS
+317 LGRFTSS

-337 LLVLA
+337 LVVLA

-348 GREIF
+348 GREVF

-400 SLPIAPWQAL
+400 SLPIDPWQAL
-410 RAKLRLHLLVTEV
+410 RAKLRMHLLITEL
-423 PLVVCAACVAAVSG
+423 PLVVCAVCVAAVSG
-437 AALPEIIMMVVTP
+437 AALPEIVTMIVTP

-456 TAAFGL
+456 SAAFGL

-484 AVFLSMFGGWLVAAA
+484 AVFLSMFGGWLVAVA

-531 LRWLKGRGAEIYQHL
+531 LRWLKNTGAKIYQHL

>member
-1 MTVWKRSSWNWR
+1 MV
-13 EKNAE
+13 
-18 ASGKKQLFEIFRSY
+18 KKQLFEIFRSY

-37 KNKARTR
+37 KNKARTK
-44 GATIGYIVL
+44 GATIGYIVM
-53 FVLLMAGLLGGMFGV
+53 FVLLMVCLLGTMFGV
-68 LSHTMCGPLAAL
+68 LSNTMCGPLAEMG
-80 DMDWLYFVIMGMM
+80 MDWLYFVIMGMM

-179 FVLTLSCVLGWV
+179 FVLTLSCALGWV

-201 KSSITV
+201 KSFITV
-207 VVSLVFFGLYY
+207 IVSLVFFGLYY

-238 GNKIRGIY
+238 GNRIKGIY
-246 PLYLFGRVACGDG
+246 PLYLFGRVGCGDG

-273 ALVWYLIARSFLKI
+273 ALVWYLIARSFLHI

-293 TAKVVYHEKA
+293 TAKTVYHEKA
-303 VKQASIDTALLRKE
+303 VKPVSADAALLRKE

-337 LLVLA
+337 LVVLA

-348 GREIF
+348 GREVF

-400 SLPIAPWQAL
+400 SLPIDPWQAL
-410 RAKLRLHLLVTEV
+410 RAKLRMHLLITEL
-423 PLVVCAACVAAVSG
+423 PLVVCAVCVAAVSG
-437 AALPEIIMMVVTP
+437 AALPEIVMMLVTP

-456 TAAFGL
+456 SAAFGL

-484 AVFLSMFGGWLVAAA
+484 AVFLSMFVGWLVAVA

-516 LLAATVLFAV
+516 LLTVTALFAV

-531 LRWLKGRGAEIYQHL
+531 VRWLKTSGAKIYQHL

>member
-1 MTVWKRSSWNWR
+1 MLKLLV
-13 EKNAE
+13 
-18 ASGKKQLFEIFRSY
+18 KKQLFEIFRSY

-44 GATIGYIVL
+44 G
-53 FVLLMAGLLGGMFGV
+53 GV
-68 LSHTMCGPLAAL
+68 LSNTMCGPLAEMG
-80 DMDWLYFVIMGMM
+80 MDWLYFVIMGMM

-145 GIVILPAILVYW
+145 AIVILPAIIVYW
-157 FTVPVTAGRILG
+157 CTVPITAGRILG

-174 VDISL
+174 IVISL
-179 FVLTLSCVLGWV
+179 FVLTLSCALGWV
-191 VAKISLKLKR
+191 VAKISLKLKN
-201 KSSITV
+201 KSFITV

-218 FVCFRSQAM
+218 FACFRSQAL
-227 ITDLLLNAEDV
+227 ISGLLLNAEDL
-238 GNKIRGIY
+238 GNKVKGGVY
-246 PLYLFGRVACGDG
+246 PLYLFGRVGCGDG
-259 VAMLIVSAVVIALL
+259 VAMLVVSAVVIALL
-273 ALVWYLIARSFLKI
+273 ALVWYLIARSFLHI

-293 TAKVVYHEKA
+293 TAKTVYHEKA
-303 VKQASIDTALLRKE
+303 VRQASVDTALLRKE

-342 VLALIK
+342 AAALIK
-348 GREIF
+348 GREVF
-353 LMMNALFAGGE
+353 LMMNALFVGGE

-410 RAKLRLHLLVTEV
+410 RAKLRMHLLVTEL
-423 PLVVCAACVAAVSG
+423 PLAVCAVCVAAVSG
-437 AALPEIIMMVVTP
+437 LDFLHAALLVVVP

-456 TAAFGL
+456 SAAFGL

-484 AVFLSMFGGWLVAAA
+484 AVFLSMFGGWLVAVA

-516 LLAATVLFAV
+516 LLAVIALFAV

-531 LRWLKGRGAEIYQHL
+531 VRWLKTSGAKIYQHL

>member
-1 MTVWKRSSWNWR
+1 MLKLLV
-13 EKNAE
+13 
-18 ASGKKQLFEIFRSY
+18 KKQLFEIFRSY

-37 KNKARTR
+37 KNKARTK
-44 GATIGYIVL
+44 GATIGYIVM
-53 FVLLMAGLLGGMFGV
+53 FVLLMVCLLGTMFGV
-68 LSHTMCGPLAAL
+68 LSNTMCGPLAEMG
-80 DMDWLYFVIMGMM
+80 MDWLYFVIMGMM

-179 FVLTLSCVLGWV
+179 FVLTLSCALGWV

-201 KSSITV
+201 KSFITV
-207 VVSLVFFGLYY
+207 IVSLVFFGLYY

-238 GNKIRGIY
+238 GNRIKGIY
-246 PLYLFGRVACGDG
+246 PLYLFGRVGCGDG

-273 ALVWYLIARSFLKI
+273 ALVWYLIARSFLHI

-293 TAKVVYHEKA
+293 TDKTVYHEKA
-303 VKQASIDTALLRKE
+303 VKPVSADAALLRKE

-337 LLVLA
+337 LVVLA

-348 GREIF
+348 GREVF

-400 SLPIAPWQAL
+400 SLPIDPWQAL
-410 RAKLRLHLLVTEV
+410 RAKLRMHLLITEL
-423 PLVVCAACVAAVSG
+423 PLVVCAVCVAAVSG
-437 AALPEIIMMVVTP
+437 AALPEIVMMLVTP

-456 TAAFGL
+456 SAAFGL

-484 AVFLSMFGGWLVAAA
+484 AVFLSMFVGWLVAVA

-516 LLAATVLFAV
+516 LLTVTALFAV

-531 LRWLKGRGAEIYQHL
+531 VRWLKTSGAKIYQHL

>member
-1 MTVWKRSSWNWR
+1 MLKLLV
-13 EKNAE
+13 
-18 ASGKKQLFEIFRSY
+18 KKQLFEIFRSY

-37 KNKARTR
+37 KNKARTK
-44 GATIGYIVL
+44 GATIGYIVM
-53 FVLLMAGLLGGMFGV
+53 FVLLMVCLLGTMFGV
-68 LSHTMCGPLAAL
+68 LSNTMCGPLAEMG
-80 DMDWLYFVIMGMM
+80 MDWLYFVIMGMM

-157 FTVPVTAGRILG
+157 FTVPATAGRILG

-179 FVLTLSCVLGWV
+179 FVLTLSCALGWV

-201 KSSITV
+201 KSFITV
-207 VVSLVFFGLYY
+207 IVSLVFFGLYY

-238 GNKIRGIY
+238 GNRIKGIY
-246 PLYLFGRVACGDG
+246 PLYLFGRVGCGDG

-273 ALVWYLIARSFLKI
+273 ALVWYLIARSFLHI

-293 TAKVVYHEKA
+293 TAKTVYHEKA
-303 VKQASIDTALLRKE
+303 VKPVSADAALLRKE
-317 LGRFTAS
+317 LGRFSAS

-337 LLVLA
+337 LVVLA

-348 GREIF
+348 GREVF

-400 SLPIAPWQAL
+400 SLPIDPWQAL
-410 RAKLRLHLLVTEV
+410 RAKLRMHLLITEL
-423 PLVVCAACVAAVSG
+423 PLVVCAVCVAAVSG
-437 AALPEIIMMVVTP
+437 AALPEIVMMLVTP

-456 TAAFGL
+456 SAAFGL

-484 AVFLSMFGGWLVAAA
+484 AVFLSIFVGWLVAVA

-516 LLAATVLFAV
+516 LLAVTALFAV

-531 LRWLKGRGAEIYQHL
+531 VRWLKTSGAKIYQHL

>member
-1 MTVWKRSSWNWR
+1 MLKLLV
-13 EKNAE
+13 
-18 ASGKKQLFEIFRSY
+18 KKQLFEIFRSY

-44 GATIGYIVL
+44 GATIGYIVM
-53 FVLLMAGLLGGMFGV
+53 FVLLMVGLLGTMFGV
-68 LSHTMCGPLAAL
+68 LSHTMCGPLAEMG
-80 DMDWLYFVIMGMM
+80 MDWLYFVIMGMM

-145 GIVILPAILVYW
+145 GIVILPAIIVYW
-157 FTVPVTAGRILG
+157 FTVPVTVGRILG

-174 VDISL
+174 IVISL
-179 FVLTLSCVLGWV
+179 FVLTLSCALGWV

-201 KSSITV
+201 KSFITV
-207 VVSLVFFGLYY
+207 LVSLVFFGLYY

-238 GNKIRGIY
+238 GNKIKGIY
-246 PLYLFGRVACGDG
+246 PLYLFGRVGCGDG

-273 ALVWYLIARSFLKI
+273 ALVWYLIARSFLHI

-293 TAKVVYHEKA
+293 TAKTVYHEKA
-303 VKQASIDTALLRKE
+303 VKPVSADAALLRKE

-342 VLALIK
+342 VAALIK
-348 GREIF
+348 GREVF
-353 LMMNALFAGGE
+353 LMMNALFAGGK

-400 SLPIAPWQAL
+400 SLPIDPWQAL
-410 RAKLRLHLLVTEV
+410 RAKLRMHLLITEL
-423 PLVVCAACVAAVSG
+423 PLVVCAVCVAAVSG
-437 AALPEIIMMVVTP
+437 AALPEIVMMLVTP

-456 TAAFGL
+456 SAAFGL

-484 AVFLSMFGGWLVAAA
+484 AVFLSMFGGWLVAVA

-516 LLAATVLFAV
+516 LLAATVLFAA

-531 LRWLKGRGAEIYQHL
+531 LRWLKNTGAKIYQYL

>member
-1 MTVWKRSSWNWR
+1 MLKLLV
-13 EKNAE
+13 
-18 ASGKKQLFEIFRSY
+18 KKQLFEIFRSY

-37 KNKARTR
+37 KNKARTK
-44 GATIGYIVL
+44 GATIGYIVM
-53 FVLLMAGLLGGMFGV
+53 FVLLMVCLLGTMFGV
-68 LSHTMCGPLAAL
+68 LSNTMCGPLAEMG
-80 DMDWLYFVIMGMM
+80 MDWLYFVIMGMM

-179 FVLTLSCVLGWV
+179 FVLTLSCALGWV

-201 KSSITV
+201 KSFITV
-207 VVSLVFFGLYY
+207 IVSLVFFGLYY

-238 GNKIRGIY
+238 GNRIKGIY
-246 PLYLFGRVACGDG
+246 PLYLFGRVGCGDG

-273 ALVWYLIARSFLKI
+273 ALVWYLIARSFLHI

-293 TAKVVYHEKA
+293 TAKTVYHEKA
-303 VKQASIDTALLRKE
+303 VKPVSADAALLRKE

-337 LLVLA
+337 LVVLA

-348 GREIF
+348 GREVF

-400 SLPIAPWQAL
+400 SLPIDPWQAL
-410 RAKLRLHLLVTEV
+410 RAKLRMHLLITEL
-423 PLVVCAACVAAVSG
+423 PLVVCAVCVTAVSG
-437 AALPEIIMMVVTP
+437 AALPEIVMMLVTP

-456 TAAFGL
+456 SAAFGL

-484 AVFLSMFGGWLVAAA
+484 AVFLSMFVGWLVAVA

-516 LLAATVLFAV
+516 LLTVTALFAV

-531 LRWLKGRGAEIYQHL
+531 VRWLKTSGAKIYQHL

>member
-1 MTVWKRSSWNWR
+1 MLKLLV
-13 EKNAE
+13 
-18 ASGKKQLFEIFRSY
+18 KKQLFEIFRSY

-37 KNKARTR
+37 KNKARTK
-44 GATIGYIVL
+44 GATIGYIVM
-53 FVLLMAGLLGGMFGV
+53 FVLLMVCLLGTMFGV
-68 LSHTMCGPLAAL
+68 LSNTMCGPLAEMG
-80 DMDWLYFVIMGMM
+80 MDWLYFVIMGMT

-179 FVLTLSCVLGWV
+179 FVLTLSCALGWV

-201 KSSITV
+201 KSFITMV
-207 VVSLVFFGLYY
+207 LFLVFFGLYY
-218 FVCFRSQAM
+218 IVCFRSQA
-227 ITDLLLNAEDV
+227 IISDLLLNAAEYGGKLKGV
-238 GNKIRGIY
+238 Y
-246 PLYLFGRVACGDG
+246 PLYLFGRVGCGDG
-259 VAMLIVSAVVIALL
+259 VAMLVVSAVVIALL
-273 ALVWYLIARSFLKI
+273 ALVWYLIARSFLHI

-293 TAKVVYHEKA
+293 TAKAVYREKA
-303 VKQASIDTALLRKE
+303 VKQVSPAAALLRKE

-324 PLYMLNCGLGTVF
+324 PLYMMNCALGTVF
-337 LLVLA
+337 LLIVA
-342 VLALIK
+342 VAALIK
-348 GREIF
+348 GREVF
-353 LMMNALFAGGE
+353 LMLNALFAGSE
-364 GFVTVLAALCLCLL
+364 DFVAVLAAMCLCLL
-378 AGSNDISTPS
+378 AGGNDITAPS

-400 SLPIAPWQAL
+400 SLPIDPWQAL
-410 RAKLRLHLLVTEV
+410 RAKLRMHLLITEL
-423 PLVVCAACVAAVSG
+423 PLVVCAVCVAAVSG
-437 AALPEIIMMVVTP
+437 AALPEIVMMLVTP

-456 TAAFGL
+456 SAAFGL

-484 AVFLSMFGGWLVAAA
+484 AVFLSMFVGWLVAVA

-516 LLAATVLFAV
+516 LLTVTALFAV

-531 LRWLKGRGAEIYQHL
+531 VRWLKTSGAKIYQHL